1 VATAGDKVPSG
12 LRMAKSCARAL
23 SRSLKTVIA
32 VRRWVSLRSTHPTGG
47 PWNAAIRRHIRTP
60 LSFRMPKIK
69 YMKRTL
75 SPDAALELTGDNLTL
90 ADAERILHGRIAEL
104 RIALEARRKVERA
117 RRCLHDLL
125 HSGETLYGVN
135 TGFGKLAN
143 QRIEAHEVLALQE
156 NLLRS
161 HAVGMGP
168 LLNLGVS
175 RLALALRIQALA
187 KGHSGVTVELI
198 EQLTAMFNRGVI
210 PAIPEQGSVGASGD
224 LAPLAHLALV
234 VVGEGYAFVGG
245 HNQAVLAEG
254 SPDRKPMSG
263 RAALR
268 RVHLQPY
275 RLQAKEGL
283 SLINGTQIS
292 TALLA
297 DAVVRAG
304 RLARVADIA
313 GAMTVEATKSSRRPF
328 DPRIQALRPHPGQ
341 TACAANL
348 LRLLADSA
356 IMESHA
362 HCSKV
367 QDAYSMRCMPQVH
380 GAMRD
385 ALSHIAAAVEREMN
399 AATDNPLVFP
409 DTNEVLSGGNFH
421 AQPIA
426 LAADL
431 LSAALAD
438 LSSISERR
446 VENLV
451 NPDLSGLPGFLT
463 PHPGLNSGM
472 MIVQVLAA
480 ALVSENKTLSFPAG
494 VDSIPTS
501 ANREDHVSM
510 APGAA
515 RKCRQVVVNATRV
528 LACEVLCAAQ
538 GLEFHRGLRPG
549 RGVEAA
555 YRHVR
560 EHVRPLGRDR
570 TLHRDL
576 EAVERLIV
584 SGSLLAAVESVCG
597 ELQ

>member
-1 VATAGDKVPSG
+1 MSIIRCMNRTHRTGPS
-12 LRMAKSCARAL
+12 
-23 SRSLKTVIA
+23 
-32 VRRWVSLRSTHPTGG
+32 
-47 PWNAAIRRHIRTP
+47 
-60 LSFRMPKIK
+60 
-69 YMKRTL
+69 
-75 SPDAALELTGDNLTL
+75 LELTGDNLTL
-90 ADAERILHGRIAEL
+90 ADAARILHGQVEQLTLAP
-104 RIALEARRKVERA
+104 AARRRVEQA

-125 HSGETLYGVN
+125 ARGETLYGVN
-135 TGFGKLAN
+135 TGFGKLAS
-143 QRIEAHEVLALQE
+143 QRIEVHEVLALQE

-168 LLNLGVS
+168 LLSLAIS

-187 KGHSGVTVELI
+187 KGHSGVTPELI
-198 EQLTAMFNRGVI
+198 DRLIEMYNRGVV

-234 VVGEGYAFVGG
+234 VMGEGHAFIARPAMDDDRRKPSAGG
-245 HNQAVLAEG
+245 
-254 SPDRKPMSG
+254 RRPMSG

-268 RVHLQPY
+268 RVRLTPY

-292 TALLA
+292 TALLTEA
-297 DAVVRAG
+297 LVRAAQ
-304 RLARVADIA
+304 LARVADIA
-313 GAMTVEATKSSRRPF
+313 GAMTIEATKSSQRPF
-328 DPRIQALRPHPGQ
+328 DPRIQAVRPHPGQ
-341 TACAANL
+341 SACAANL

-356 IMESHA
+356 IMKSHA
-362 HCSKV
+362 HCAKV

-380 GAMRD
+380 GSLRD
-385 ALSHIAAAVEREMN
+385 ALTHITAVVEREMN

-409 DTNEVLSGGNFH
+409 DTGEVISGGNFH
-421 AQPIA
+421 AQPIG

-431 LSAALAD
+431 LCAAVTD
-438 LSSISERR
+438 LGSISERR

-472 MIVQVLAA
+472 MLVQVLAA
-480 ALVSENKTLSFPAG
+480 ALVSENKSLSSPAS

-510 APGAA
+510 STGAA
-515 RKCRQVVVNATRV
+515 RKCRQVVTNTTRV
-528 LACEVLCAAQ
+528 LACELLCGAQ
-538 GLEFHRGLRPG
+538 GLEFHPGLRPG

-555 YRHVR
+555 YRHIR

-570 TLHRDL
+570 TLHRNL
-576 EAVERLIV
+576 EAVERLIRA
-584 SGSLLAAVESVCG
+584 GTLLQAVEFVCG
-597 ELQ
+597 KLE